1 MLSCTSCRQKSGL
14 RKDKWVTGGKRR
26 VPFLSFAGEDGF
38 LVLRDIRRNQ
48 TIFDLV
54 FTQDIVASNK
64 IIAKG
69 LTARRSDRDLRVENV
84 LAGRE
89 INYAHRIQG

>member
-1 MLSCTSCRQKSGL
+1 
-14 RKDKWVTGGKRR
+14 
-26 VPFLSFAGEDGF
+26 
-38 LVLRDIRRNQ
+38 
-48 TIFDLV
+48 V